1 MSGES
6 TKVVTFELGL
16 EVGIGVQVKREE
28 KGILSR
34 IVNTKRTGRGESI
47 E

>member
-1 MSGES
+1 MSGDS

-28 KGILSR
+28 KGILSK
-34 IVNTKRTGRGESI
+34 ILNAKKDWEG
-47 E
+47 